1 MPAFNMVRYAQK
13 PFVGLFERTY
23 AKHRVKMKSYVAV
36 QKKLLV
42 MIYTLWKK
50 NEAYDPDFGEEH
62 TKEQEQALPLGSPSA
77 GVIIGNTEPV
87 KKIVAQPKEGLHKVN
102 IPGERSQYAS
112 SRLVQSYGTSG
123 KSSKKLK
130 KYKSATQR
138 KLIDVT

>member
-1 MPAFNMVRYAQK
+1 
-13 PFVGLFERTY
+13 
-23 AKHRVKMKSYVAV
+23 MKSYVAV